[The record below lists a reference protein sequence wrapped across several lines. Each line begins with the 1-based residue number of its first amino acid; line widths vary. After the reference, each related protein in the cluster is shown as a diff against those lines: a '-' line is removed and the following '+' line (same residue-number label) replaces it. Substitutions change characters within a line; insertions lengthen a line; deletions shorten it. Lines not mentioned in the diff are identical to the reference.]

1 MGSLRDPSV
10 RRCEHGYQLDLAQR
24 DCPRCADRPV
34 MPRVEARL
42 PQTRWHGTD
51 TTLGPRLKTVITLA
65 LVVPLL
71 IMTVELRHA
80 RHQPAYTFLVV
91 PIAGLALFTA
101 QFLPNLWEPGRT
113 RIDRSADDTDNA
125 N

>member
-10 RRCEHGYQLDLAQR
+10 RRCEHGYEVDLAQR

-42 PQTRWHGTD
+42 RHTPWHETGPTV
-51 TTLGPRLKTVITLA
+51 GPRLKTVITLA

-80 RHQPAYTFLVV
+80 TQQPAYTFLVV
-91 PIAGLALFTA
+91 PIAGLALFAA

-113 RIDRSADDTDNA
+113 RIDRSADDTESA